1 VLVAGSLFGV
11 VGLLISVP
19 LISLTLILAD
29 ELWVK
34 PHGSTHGPLG
44 EPGGGGA

>member
-1 VLVAGSLFGV
+1 V
-11 VGLLISVP
+11 VGLVISVP

-34 PHGSTHGPLG
+34 PHGSGHGPLG
-44 EPGGGGA
+44 KPGAEGT